1 MSGVRITRVEPR
13 CAPAKRTDPSTRR
26 DARAWAA
33 TTRVR
38 RNAARSGPARAISA
52 DDLKAGLM
60 NASWEQFSSEGCG
73 RSPSAPQLPPHA
85 PRAAPPARPCL
96 PRKSRM
102 RLCLP
107 HPLLR
112 RRRRHSRRPTP
123 SPPRLFPLLRRRRRH
138 SRPPL
143 PQPSRTRRLSTRACS
158 TTGASSRFARR
169 SRCTRVSLRYRDSRR
184 SGRTHRCAR
193 LAPSNPGG
201 RDGERTAGPLL
212 PRTHR
217 LLRPS
222 PRPRSGSA

>member
-112 RRRRHSRRPTP
+112 RRRRHSR
-123 SPPRLFPLLRRRRRH
+123 
-138 SRPPL
+138 PPL